1 MGLGIFCIDHLK
13 CWLTAWS
20 GVFGVWQ
27 EGRICGEVDLGISF
41 FDATEEGVHSL
52 SPLQVSSGVGFR

>member
-27 EGRICGEVDLGISF
+27 EGRICGEVGLDIRFL
-41 FDATEEGVHSL
+41 DATEEGGHSL
-52 SPLQVSSGVGFR
+52 STEKFAS